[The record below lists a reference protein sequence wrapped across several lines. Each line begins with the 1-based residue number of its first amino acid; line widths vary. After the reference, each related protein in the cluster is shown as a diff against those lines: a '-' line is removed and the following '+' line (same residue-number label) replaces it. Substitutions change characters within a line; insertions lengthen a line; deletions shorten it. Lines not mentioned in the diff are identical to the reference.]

1 MDEELSNFLSYVA
14 NGEPVDAFTQELMKE
29 VEKARTNKDW
39 KVEYMGWMTDRQD
52 AYNEGLEQGRIELQQ
67 EKIIK
72 IQNMLKKNYSKEEIL
87 DIGYAEEEFV
97 EAEKRMVK

>member
-1 MDEELSNFLSYVA
+1 
-14 NGEPVDAFTQELMKE
+14 
-29 VEKARTNKDW
+29 
-39 KVEYMGWMTDRQD
+39 MGWMADRQD

>member
-1 MDEELSNFLSYVA
+1 
-14 NGEPVDAFTQELMKE
+14 MKE

-39 KVEYMGWMTDRQD
+39 EVEHMGWMADRQD

-72 IQNMLKKNYSKEEIL
+72 IQNMFKEGISKEVIL
-87 DIGYAEEEFV
+87 KVGYTEEEYV
-97 EAEKRMVK
+97 EAMRQSAE